1 MKFRHS
7 AIVCENID
15 RMEEFYKI
23 FEFKNLSA
31 KLEVGSYIED
41 LTKIKNNKLFWKKYV
56 NQEGDILELIKYE
69 NIKYKNTKNKQEV
82 YQRGFSHIA
91 FTVKNINL
99 TLDSLI
105 KKGGSIINKPIK
117 SPDGKVLVCYAYDV
131 EGNLLELV
139 EELNV

>member
-56 NQEGDILELIKYE
+56 NQEGDILGRLPLLGRPLGLEPAASSPMTC
-69 NIKYKNTKNKQEV
+69 TKR
-82 YQRGFSHIA
+82 QRGRE
-91 FTVKNINL
+91 V
-99 TLDSLI
+99 
-105 KKGGSIINKPIK
+105 
-117 SPDGKVLVCYAYDV
+117 DV
-131 EGNLLELV
+131 
-139 EELNV
+139 NVNVN